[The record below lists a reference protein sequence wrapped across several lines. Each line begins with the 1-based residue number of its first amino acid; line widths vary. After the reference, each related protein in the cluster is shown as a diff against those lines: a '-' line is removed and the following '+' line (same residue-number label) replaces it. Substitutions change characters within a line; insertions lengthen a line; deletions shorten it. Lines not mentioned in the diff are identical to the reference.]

1 MIGVTLDTGKHALN
15 SSCFIT
21 TPTTCLEDMNTPGWH
36 LHALTGSREDPPER
50 KKNFFSVLSVS
61 SVVKNK
67 MDKGAQTAPFLGRS
81 VFQYLIAI

>member
-21 TPTTCLEDMNTPGWH
+21 TPTTRLEDMNTPGWH

-50 KKNFFSVLSVS
+50 KKDFFCALCVLCGE
-61 SVVKNK
+61 KQN
-67 MDKGAQTAPFLGRS
+67 G
-81 VFQYLIAI
+81 